1 MIRHTVVF
9 KLKHA
14 SGSQA
19 ELDFIQSALK
29 LADIPV
35 VKNYEVLRQIS
46 KKNIYDF
53 CLSMEFTSMEDYQT
67 YNDHPDHVHFVQTL
81 WIPEVTDFMEIDFEP
96 YSEA

>member
-1 MIRHTVVF
+1 MVRHTVVF

-14 SGSQA
+14 PGSQA
-19 ELDFIQSALK
+19 ELDFIQSAWK

-46 KKNIYDF
+46 KKNVYDF
-53 CLSMEFTSMEDYQT
+53 GLSMEFTSMEDYQT

-81 WIPEVTDFMEIDFEP
+81 WIPEVTDFMEIDYEP
-96 YSEA
+96 LG

>member
-19 ELDFIQSALK
+19 ELDFIRSAWK
-29 LADIPV
+29 LADIHV
-35 VKNYEVLRQIS
+35 VKNYEILRQIS

-53 CLSMEFTSMEDYQT
+53 CLSMEFLSMEDYQT
-67 YNDHPDHVHFVQTL
+67 YNDHPDHVNFVQTL

-96 YSEA
+96 YEKA